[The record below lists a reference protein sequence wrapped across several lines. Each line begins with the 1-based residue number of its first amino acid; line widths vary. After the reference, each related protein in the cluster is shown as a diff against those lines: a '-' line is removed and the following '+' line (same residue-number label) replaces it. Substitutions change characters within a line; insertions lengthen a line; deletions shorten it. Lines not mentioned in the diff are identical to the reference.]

1 MSSFS
6 KYQIEI
12 CISVK
17 QVLSKIIIN
26 YQTRT
31 YYKVYAHLSKLKEID
46 SKSTDTTGNFEIKSN
61 ESITYLLMFITE
73 CQQKPALLNEW
84 MEFLLVLTRRWR
96 LIWPFQ
102 SNRDDDLNIG
112 RNWLLMD
119 HWLGG
124 KSHGLDRL
132 KSGVEKMSIW
142 FPVIIIKSVST
153 HSSPRFIPFTLSVD
167 HSCLHLSIKLW
178 KEEIKRWEM
187 S

>member
-1 MSSFS
+1 MSSFI

-73 CQQKPALLNEW
+73 CQQKPALLNE
-84 MEFLLVLTRRWR
+84 
-96 LIWPFQ
+96 
-102 SNRDDDLNIG
+102 
-112 RNWLLMD
+112 
-119 HWLGG
+119 
-124 KSHGLDRL
+124 
-132 KSGVEKMSIW
+132 
-142 FPVIIIKSVST
+142 
-153 HSSPRFIPFTLSVD
+153 
-167 HSCLHLSIKLW
+167 
-178 KEEIKRWEM
+178 
-187 S
+187 